1 MVGQRIFCHSAGY
14 RHGKGKIHFGRP
26 KTFITDAKFLSTH
39 SFGWEGGESPL
50 IDSVTTEFS
59 SGIQPQFKRHSR
71 YRRAESA
78 QSTVSAFRMTRQ
90 SKTLNQNV
98 PVD

>member
-26 KTFITDAKFLSTH
+26 KTFITDTKFLSTH

-50 IDSVTTEFS
+50 IDSVFS

-78 QSTVSAFRMTRQ
+78 QSAVSAFRMTRQ